1 MRQATRRALAAA
13 TLLGLAGALPLAAQ
27 EPYGL
32 PLRGEA
38 AETFLR
44 TAEVVKKKALGSGI
58 THSEQYTLTDGTQ
71 THKAVWKTI
80 KYFVRGLTTYGSGL
94 TILDAED
101 SYRFEIAAYELDKL
115 LGLDLVPPAV
125 ERTFDRK
132 KGSLQLWVE
141 GAMTEADRKEK
152 GLTPPDVEAWNR
164 QIHKVRLLRQLTDDW
179 DAQNITNTLLDPS
192 FRVYAIDFSRSFTT
206 YGWLRE
212 AKALERFS
220 RSALE
225 ALRRLDQATLEARLG
240 PWIRPP
246 QVRALLKRR
255 DRILAIAA
263 RRVAEEGEA
272 AVLYP

>member
-1 MRQATRRALAAA
+1 MRRAIAVAA
-13 TLLGLAGALPLAAQ
+13 LLWPTCVPSLPAQ
-27 EPYGL
+27 EANGL

-44 TAEVVKKKALGSGI
+44 TAEVVNKKALGSGI

-80 KYFVRGLTTYGSGL
+80 QFSARGLTTYGGDV

-115 LGLDLVPPAV
+115 LGFDLVPPTV
-125 ERTFDRK
+125 ERTFGRE

-141 GAMTEADRKEK
+141 GAMTEADRKRK
-152 GLTPPDVEAWNR
+152 GLTPPDVEAWNG
-164 QIHKVRLLRQLTDDW
+164 QIHKVRLLQQLTDDW
-179 DAQNITNTLLDPS
+179 DAQNITNILLDPS

-206 YGWLRE
+206 YGWVRE
-212 AKALERFS
+212 EKALQRFS

-240 PWIRPP
+240 TWIRPP

-255 DRILAIAA
+255 DQILAIAA
-263 RRVAEEGEA
+263 RRVEEEGET

>member
-1 MRQATRRALAAA
+1 MRRAIAVAA
-13 TLLGLAGALPLAAQ
+13 LLWSACPSSSPAQ
-27 EPYGL
+27 EAYGL

-44 TAEVVKKKALGSGI
+44 TAEVAKKKALGSGI

-71 THKAVWKTI
+71 THKAVWKTVN
-80 KYFVRGLTTYGSGL
+80 YFARGLSTYGGDV

-141 GAMTEADRKEK
+141 GAMTEADRKKK
-152 GLTPPDVEAWNR
+152 GLSPPDVEAWNR

-179 DAQNITNTLLDPS
+179 DAQNITNVLLDPS

-206 YGWLRE
+206 YGWVRDE
-212 AKALERFS
+212 KELERFS

-225 ALRRLDQATLEARLG
+225 ALKRLDQATLEARLG
-240 PWIRPP
+240 AWIRPP

-255 DRILAIAA
+255 DQIVAIAA
-263 RRVAEEGEA
+263 RRAAEEGEA
-272 AVLYP
+272 AVFYP